1 MFFNQINMT
10 IFNENKA
17 RTDLDSV
24 SLSNNT
30 KMFFDMSKNTTK
42 EPVLQR
48 NGMVNS
54 AICSYL
60 LKNIKSILGK

>member
-24 SLSNNT
+24 SLNINT
-30 KMFFDMSKNTTK
+30 KMFFDMSKITTK

-54 AICSYL
+54 VLVSYL
-60 LKNIKSILGK
+60 IV

>member
-17 RTDLDSV
+17 RTDLYSV

-30 KMFFDMSKNTTK
+30 KMFFDMSKNTIK
-42 EPVLQR
+42 ETVLQR
-48 NGMVNS
+48 NGIINS
-54 AICSYL
+54 VISS
-60 LKNIKSILGK
+60 KNNYIKIQKEFG

>member
-54 AICSYL
+54 VICSYL
-60 LKNIKSILGK
+60 IT

>member
-17 RTDLDSV
+17 RPDLDSV

-54 AICSYL
+54 AMCSYL
-60 LKNIKSILGK
+60 IA

>member
-10 IFNENKA
+10 IFNKNKA
-17 RTDLDSV
+17 RTVLDSV

-48 NGMVNS
+48 NGMGNS
-54 AICSYL
+54 AIYSYL
-60 LKNIKSILGK
+60 IT

>member
-1 MFFNQINMT
+1 MDNNGVRNHFLEMIPDP
-10 IFNENKA
+10 III
-17 RTDLDSV
+17 DSV

-48 NGMVNS
+48 NGMINS
-54 AICSYL
+54 VIASY
-60 LKNIKSILGK
+60 SAT

>member
-1 MFFNQINMT
+1 MT

-30 KMFFDMSKNTTK
+30 KMFFDMSKITTK

-54 AICSYL
+54 VLGSYL
-60 LKNIKSILGK
+60 IF

>member
-1 MFFNQINMT
+1 MT
-10 IFNENKA
+10 IFNKNKA
-17 RTDLDSV
+17 RTVLDSV

-48 NGMVNS
+48 NGMGNS
-54 AICSYL
+54 AIYSYL
-60 LKNIKSILGK
+60 IT

>member
-17 RTDLDSV
+17 RTDLYSV

-60 LKNIKSILGK
+60 IT

>member
-17 RTDLDSV
+17 RTDLYSV

-54 AICSYL
+54 VICSFL
-60 LKNIKSILGK
+60 FT

>member
-17 RTDLDSV
+17 RTDLYSV

-54 AICSYL
+54 VIYSFL
-60 LKNIKSILGK
+60 FT

>member
-1 MFFNQINMT
+1 MFCNQINMT

-17 RTDLDSV
+17 RADLESV

-30 KMFFDMSKNTTK
+30 KMFFDMSKINTK

-54 AICSYL
+54 VLGSYL
-60 LKNIKSILGK
+60 IV

>member
-17 RTDLDSV
+17 RTDLESV

-60 LKNIKSILGK
+60 IT

>member
-17 RTDLDSV
+17 RPDLDSV

-30 KMFFDMSKNTTK
+30 KMFFDMSKIITK

-60 LKNIKSILGK
+60 IT

>member
-1 MFFNQINMT
+1 MDNNGVRNHFLEMIPDP
-10 IFNENKA
+10 III
-17 RTDLDSV
+17 DSV

-54 AICSYL
+54 VIRSYL
-60 LKNIKSILGK
+60 FT